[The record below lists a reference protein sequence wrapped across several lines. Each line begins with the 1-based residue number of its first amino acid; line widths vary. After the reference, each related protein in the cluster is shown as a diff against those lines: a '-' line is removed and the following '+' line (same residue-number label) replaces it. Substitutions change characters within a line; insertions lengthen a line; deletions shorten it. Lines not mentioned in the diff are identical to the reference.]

1 MWLPGLSGQQLHES
15 AMMRAD
21 IEIVE
26 GDLVGGK
33 NPQQGAGN
41 AGVEQ
46 HENIAVPR
54 LP

>member
-1 MWLPGLSGQQLHES
+1 MG
-15 AMMRAD
+15 AD
-21 IEIVE
+21 IELAE
-26 GDLVGGK
+26 GDLAGGK

-46 HENIAVPR
+46 HEDIAVTR

>member
-1 MWLPGLSGQQLHES
+1 MGLPGLGVQELHES

-33 NPQQGAGN
+33 NS
-41 AGVEQ
+41 
-46 HENIAVPR
+46 
-54 LP
+54 